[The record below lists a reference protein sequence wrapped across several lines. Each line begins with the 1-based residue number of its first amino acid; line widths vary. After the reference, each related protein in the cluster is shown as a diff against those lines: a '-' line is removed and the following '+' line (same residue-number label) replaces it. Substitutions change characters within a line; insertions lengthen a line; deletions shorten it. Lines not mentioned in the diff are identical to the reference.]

1 MFVTCTQDMNLLYNA
16 HRETTVGVRAMLFY
30 YYRYVCNCTF
40 LLMTFF
46 IACAGYAYHI
56 NAKRAV
62 DDPKRKNYHPAA
74 IFLAPITWPLFALG
88 WLSLLTIKALL
99 YGIFLI
105 LFAIS
110 LVVLQDISEPIWLE
124 KMFIKIG
131 NKLLEANTLLTL
143 LLFPQQEPRAS

>member
-1 MFVTCTQDMNLLYNA
+1 
-16 HRETTVGVRAMLFY
+16 
-30 YYRYVCNCTF
+30 
-40 LLMTFF
+40 MTFF

>member
-1 MFVTCTQDMNLLYNA
+1 MFFC
-16 HRETTVGVRAMLFY
+16 
-30 YYRYVCNCTF
+30 
-40 LLMTFF
+40 
-46 IACAGYAYHI
+46 ISCAGYAYRV
-56 NAKRAV
+56 NAKLPA

-105 LFAIS
+105 LFTIF
-110 LVVLQDISEPIWLE
+110 LIVFQDISEPIWLE

-131 NKLLEANTLLTL
+131 NMLLKANTILTR
-143 LLFPQQEPRAS
+143 LLFTPREPRIS